1 MKFMKKKI
9 KQFLKIL
16 DSNVFN
22 GHLRKIYEK
31 LKENQK
37 KQFFH
42 GKKSVVVEQ
51 SVPDLILMQYNT
63 NEYMEYQFFDVGV
76 RYLAIENY
84 YKKNGFGYYLYKKMH
99 TNGGNYGHNNK
110 TEEYYKRMQKKK
122 KTATYGN
129 IREEHSIEQFKKLIQ
144 SYDEKGYD
152 ENSFIM
158 CDRNLLN
165 MNGAH
170 RLSLAIYRNQ
180 EFINVDVH
188 DIEFKRRFNIDWF
201 WRNDFTNKELE
212 LIKNTTDSI
221 IQQSHRAIGDFY
233 CILYPPAE
241 PYFDEIIADIN
252 FMDKDNIRVTGYNDY
267 NVETQQ
273 FVNYLRAVYSFDSIL
288 KNNLDRKIDY
298 ILSVSNI
305 VDNKVHYRT
314 LSLEVNNPLYRLKYD
329 NGKPESYAIVKLK
342 ENIRTRYKNRNP
354 QLNVHRKGDYDH
366 DVIIHSTDNYLSNK
380 AFRLIEDV
388 DYDLTALFNALE
400 EVKYAVIESGIEKLC
415 KEFPKKFYLT
425 EDIDILIDAID
436 IEKAITIT
444 LLFCEKHFVGEWYHI
459 DKIHSENGIRVRV
472 WLKDCV
478 IIMFDFMD
486 KMTGLTEVFCKKSLS
501 NAQKSAMGYK
511 YLMIE
516 NELTFRTAKYIQNP
530 EKEWHLD
537 FLKKNK
543 DKIKLVEEDF
553 KDFKAAKKVELRINE

>member
-1 MKFMKKKI
+1 MKKRI
-9 KQFLKIL
+9 KQLLKIL

-22 GHLRKIYEK
+22 GYLRKIYEK

-42 GKKSVVVEQ
+42 GKKSVVIEQ
-51 SVPDLILMQYNT
+51 SVPDLVLMQYNI
-63 NEYMEYQFFDVGV
+63 NEYMEYQFFDLGV
-76 RYLAIENY
+76 RYLAIANY
-84 YKKNGFGYYLYKKMH
+84 YKKNRVGYYLYKKMH
-99 TNGGNYGHNNK
+99 TNGGNYGNNNK

-129 IREEHSIEQFKKLIQ
+129 IREEHSIEQFEKLIQ

-152 ENSFIM
+152 KSSIIM

-165 MNGAH
+165 MNGSH

-188 DIEFKRRFNIDWF
+188 DIQFKRRFNIDWF

-212 LIKNTTDSI
+212 LIKDTTNLI
-221 IQQSHRAIGDFY
+221 IQQSHRAIGEFY

-252 FMDKDNIRVTGYNDY
+252 LMDKDNIRVTGYKDY
-267 NVETQQ
+267 KVVTQQ
-273 FVNYLRAVYSFDSIL
+273 FANYLQAIYSFDSIL
-288 KNNLDRKIDY
+288 KRNLERKIDY
-298 ILSVSNI
+298 ILSTSNI

-314 LSLEVNNPLYRLKYD
+314 LSLEVKNPLYRLKYD

-354 QLNVHRKGDYDH
+354 QLNIHRKGDYNH

-380 AFRLIEDV
+380 AFRLIEVV
-388 DYDLTALFNALE
+388 DYDLTVLFNALKE
-400 EVKYAVIESGIEKLC
+400 IKYAVIESGIEKLSN
-415 KEFPKKFYLT
+415 EFPKKFYLT
-425 EDIDILIDAID
+425 EDIDILIDTTD
-436 IEKAITIT
+436 LEKAITIT
-444 LLFCEKHFVGEWYHI
+444 LLFCEKHFVGEWYYI
-459 DKIHSENGIRVRV
+459 DEIRSENGKRVRV
-472 WLKDCV
+472 WLKDCMIV
-478 IIMFDFMD
+478 MFDFMD
-486 KMTGLTEVFCKKSLS
+486 KMTGLTEVFCKKALS
-501 NAQKSAMGYK
+501 NAQNSAMGYK

-516 NELTFRTAKYIQNP
+516 NELTFRTAKYIENP
-530 EKEWHLD
+530 EKKWHLD
-537 FLKKNK
+537 FLKQNK

-553 KDFKAAKKVELRINE
+553 KDFNAAKRLELGINE